1 VLGPDMRHCAKTSEP
16 GKHPADHLG
25 GAHHLPS
32 AAHPGE
38 CMLVRAPYGF
48 CPGPYPAYASPATF
62 PAMPVARAL
71 PNYELPITNH
81 EPPIPNPNAKR
92 RPCGV
97 AVCVQSLVAGAGF
110 EPATFGL

>member
-1 VLGPDMRHCAKTSEP
+1 TSEP

-48 CPGPYPAYASPATF
+48 CPRPYPAYASPATF

-71 PNYELPITNH
+71 PNYELRITNH
-81 EPPIPNPNAKR
+81 QSRFTNPQSRIPNPNAKR

-97 AVCVQSLVAGAGF
+97 AVCVHRLVAGAGF